1 MNPAPD
7 RPRAADASFFSALR
21 APTRF
26 FLVRHGRSEGNAR
39 RIFQGRLDLPLDE
52 EGRRQARDVGA
63 WLAGQGLSRIVCS
76 PLARA
81 ASTAAFI
88 AKACGAAAEPIERL
102 REIDTG
108 VFTGL
113 GWDECKERYPAAF
126 SEFEWRSWD
135 AVPGAEGSEALY
147 ERALEAWAAL
157 RDLAVPAG
165 GNIAAVTHAGFLQW
179 MIRAT
184 FGARSWMPLFS
195 TANCGIFELFA
206 EPSAAGPA
214 YMQWRRL
221 DFVAPARTRAR
232 PPRA

>member
-1 MNPAPD
+1 MDPSPD
-7 RPRAADASFFSALR
+7 RRRAADSSFFSALR
-21 APTRF
+21 APARF

-52 EGRRQARDVGA
+52 EGRIQARDAGA
-63 WLAGQGLSRIVCS
+63 WLAGQGLSRIFSS

-81 ASTAAFI
+81 ASTAASI
-88 AKACGAAAEPIERL
+88 AEASGLEAEPIERL

-108 VFTGL
+108 AFTGL
-113 GWDECKERYPAAF
+113 GWDECKTRYPRAF

-147 ERALEAWAAL
+147 ERAMEAWAAL
-157 RDLAVPAG
+157 RDAAIPAG
-165 GNIAAVTHAGFLQW
+165 GAIAAVTHAGFIQW

-184 FGARSWMPLFS
+184 FGGRSWMPLFS

-206 EPSAAGPA
+206 EPTAAGPA
-214 YMQWRRL
+214 YLQWRRL
-221 DFVAPARTRAR
+221 DFVAPPA
-232 PPRA
+232 